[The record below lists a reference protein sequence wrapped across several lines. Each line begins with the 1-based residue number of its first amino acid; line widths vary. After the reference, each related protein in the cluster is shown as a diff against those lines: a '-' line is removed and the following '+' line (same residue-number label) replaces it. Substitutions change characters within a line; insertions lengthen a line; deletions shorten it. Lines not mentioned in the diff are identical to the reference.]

1 MSTKPEAGQWW
12 FNCTTFGCDAK
23 RNGVRIQDVLSDT
36 QVLIERVQGCWEVW
50 PRDELS
56 GGWHHEPRCTGWD
69 WVVPQPA
76 EDPDEWVVQD
86 GVPPRRGKDQFRYV
100 RKDGLAYPWEYCYC
114 DMQWPHGEWVCCER
128 LEVRCRRRDLPKEPE
143 QQQQPTSG
151 GYKKALEI
159 VAALPP
165 EERNALLLSGMSHNP
180 TPREPTPR
188 ECQPLKP
195 VADNRVL
202 GSTEPQPQK
211 TRVRLWIEGPT
222 KMVMCRDKAPYGD
235 WQELHH
241 DSDGFYV
248 ENQR

>member
-36 QVLIERVQGCWEVW
+36 QVLIEGVQGCWEVW

-76 EDPDEWVVQD
+76 EDPDEWVEITDPDHVLRSCDQLTATEN
-86 GVPPRRGKDQFRYV
+86 VKKDDIV
-100 RKDGLAYPWEYCYC
+100 
-114 DMQWPHGEWVCCER
+114 GEWQGCMSAEELVAVGRRLSER
-128 LEVRCRRRDLPKEPE
+128 RSMRFRCRHRDLPKVE
-143 QQQQPTSG
+143 Q
-151 GYKKALEI
+151 A
-159 VAALPP
+159 
-165 EERNALLLSGMSHNP
+165 
-180 TPREPTPR
+180 
-188 ECQPLKP
+188 
-195 VADNRVL
+195 
-202 GSTEPQPQK
+202 PQPQK